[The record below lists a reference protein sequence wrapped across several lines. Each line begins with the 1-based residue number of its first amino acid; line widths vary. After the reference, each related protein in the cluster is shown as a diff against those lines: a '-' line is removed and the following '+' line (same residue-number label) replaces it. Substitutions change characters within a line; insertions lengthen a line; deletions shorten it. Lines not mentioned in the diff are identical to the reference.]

1 MVKLNM
7 KLTKLLFLFLI
18 ALLPFVAVKPVFAGF
33 GISPA
38 EIYNDHLKPGAVFE
52 KEIVISRSEANE
64 DLKVVIET
72 ELGEAESWIK
82 FEPSKEF
89 VFPKNENRKTI
100 KAIITVPKNAETKNY
115 QGILRIKASSMDSSS
130 SGVSIVQGARMEV
143 TLVTTSLNVNI
154 LSVKGTRLPDVDW
167 QQLLKLYANIENS
180 GNTEIAPEKIILEIQ
195 DLNKTPIE
203 TLETTKID
211 KIGPNTTKEIFV
223 EFENKLAGGEYFGIV
238 KIFSDGREIYSD
250 RLVFRV
256 RNAPPGANQQIT
268 STSNNKIIFKHIGY
282 IFLLLIPIII
292 ASILRKKTDKKK
304 LKKAYLIFIV
314 LYIVVGTVLIYF
326 YHQKLKTDMAKPGDI
341 GNVQG
346 ETIEITPT
354 KIQSPATNNSSPL
367 VVNQPTAGYPV
378 YRTPDLK
385 SEVVYTA
392 TEGENLPVIDEI
404 EGWFYVSTGNGTGG
418 WLPKTSVKKTE

>member
-1 MVKLNM
+1 M
-7 KLTKLLFLFLI
+7 KLIKLLFLFLI
-18 ALLPFVAVKPVFAGF
+18 LLFPLVVVKPVFAGF

-52 KEIVISRSEANE
+52 TEVVISRSEADE

-82 FEPSKEF
+82 FLPSKDF
-89 VFPKNENRKTI
+89 VFPKNEKRKTI

-115 QGILRIKASSMDSSS
+115 KGLLRIKASSLNSSG

-167 QQLLKLYANIENS
+167 QQPLKLFANIENS

-195 DLNKTPIE
+195 DLNKSPIE
-203 TLETTKID
+203 TLETTKIE
-211 KIGPNTTKEIFV
+211 KIGANTTKEIFV
-223 EFENKLAGGEYFGIV
+223 EFINKLPGGEYFGIV

-256 RNAPPGANQQIT
+256 RNAPPGANQQIA
-268 STSNNKIIFKHIGY
+268 STGNNKIIFKHIAFPL
-282 IFLLLIPIII
+282 ILLVPILVAYLI
-292 ASILRKKTDKKK
+292 RKKTKNKNVK
-304 LKKAYLIFIV
+304 RICLIFIV
-314 LYIVVGTVLIYF
+314 LYVIIVTILIYLF
-326 YHQKLKTDMAKPGDI
+326 HQKLKSDMAKPGDI

-346 ETIEITPT
+346 ESVEITPT
-354 KIQSPATNNSSPL
+354 TIPKVVDNSASL
-367 VVNQPTAGYPV
+367 VVNKEDSGYPL
-378 YRTPDLK
+378 YRTPDIN
-385 SEVVYTA
+385 SEVVYIA
-392 TEGENLPVIDEI
+392 TENEKLSVIEEVEN
-404 EGWFYVSTGNGTGG
+404 WFRVSTGDGTGG